1 MSRNNSLGRLS
12 VKRKIEIH
20 EENGNVEKKPRIVW
34 NEEMHQK
41 FLEAIDQ
48 LGHGK
53 AFPKKIVELMNVQ
66 GLTRE
71 NVASHLQIKRD
82 RSFRVCGDEKK
93 NILLSIQENK
103 VSSNTRFAGF
113 RLASDG
119 KSVEFGQNGHFCNG
133 DWFGNVSESYI
144 LGVDESLPTTLTHR
158 KPPTPPPTVMTQLPP
173 AAGLQWTDWAE
184 PPVFTAPQPPPGNEV
199 NDNFEIFSE
208 FALGTGIDENG
219 VDATG
224 ISVFDDLLFDHQDL
238 T

>member
-1 MSRNNSLGRLS
+1 MPLL
-12 VKRKIEIH
+12 KTI
-20 EENGNVEKKPRIVW
+20 
-34 NEEMHQK
+34 
-41 FLEAIDQ
+41 
-48 LGHGK
+48 
-53 AFPKKIVELMNVQ
+53 
-66 GLTRE
+66 
-71 NVASHLQIKRD
+71 QIKPD

-119 KSVEFGQNGHFCNG
+119 KFVEFGQNGHFRN
-133 DWFGNVSESYI
+133 
-144 LGVDESLPTTLTHR
+144 GVDESLPTTLTHR
-158 KPPTPPPTVMTQLPP
+158 KLPTPPPTVMTQLPP

-184 PPVFTAPQPPPGNEV
+184 LPVFTPPQPPPGNEV
-199 NDNFEIFSE
+199 NDNFEFFSE
-208 FALGTGIDENG
+208 FTLGTGIDENG